1 MNIVFK
7 NSLKN
12 IFGKPLRTLL
22 VVFAIFVCS
31 LCALLC
37 FDLSESITGI
47 LTLFYGSVSR
57 ADFIVSSSGSDVSTL
72 PDGFPEAD
80 TMTIFGDSE
89 MLYKKIDGEYCYVT
103 TDTLRIM
110 GLDVDEAVDMKF
122 LAPIDL
128 KDDEVF
134 INKAFS
140 DDYGYKVGDKIT
152 IHDRA
157 DEELEFT
164 IGGILPDDT
173 KNPLITGYTAIMN
186 LNSSKKVSCG
196 RMSADMLLIDLH
208 DNTLLEEAKDM
219 IEDRYPAAVITELY
233 LSESDMALVNEMK
246 SVFYLLF
253 AIAFLLVI
261 FVTAS
266 ICNRIVSERM
276 SYIGTL
282 RSLGMSTSRT
292 GRILL
297 LENVLYALLGSIPAT
312 LLYAAIRNPL
322 LSVMFNGTDS
332 EGNAVQFDI
341 PAFPVGLVIGVILG
355 SVLIECLI
363 PLRAILK
370 ALKTSIRDIIFD
382 NRDTA
387 YRFSKATLVIGIIC
401 LVTAVVTF
409 FFRTNMIL
417 AILCMLTSVAALAA
431 LFPWI
436 LKFITALIKKI
447 SDKLGRPSMAL
458 ASVEAISR
466 KSTVG
471 SGVLCATAAA
481 MCVIVYAVS
490 GAMSDNIN
498 DIPYDCD
505 VILTASEKDTYY
517 SFIDH
522 MDNVTD
528 TENIY
533 MTMTEYQLNDEKVS
547 IGQFFAMPDGG
558 FRYFNGFDDLPEKID
573 SGTIIVDKKYAN
585 RKGINEGDT
594 ITITF
599 NPEGVVPV
607 DKEFTVG
614 KVITSGSGNGID
626 NFILNEA
633 DYKVYCYPEPA
644 WILIKTSDPEGT
656 KVALETY
663 AKGAYTKVETISEY
677 TADQKQ
683 QNAQQLAIIGAII
696 IIALGMTAIGMI
708 SNQLLGFEGRKK
720 ECAVMLSTAMGKG
733 KLSGILFKEV
743 LITSVT
749 ASGIGTLVG
758 LLMIN
763 VIEKAMASTQSIS
776 MSFDVNPLT
785 VFLFF
790 IAMTVVFTGTVLFPI
805 RNLRKMKIS
814 EQIKYE

>member
-80 TMTIFGDSE
+80 TMTIVGDSE

-128 KDDEVF
+128 KDGEMF

-157 DEELEFT
+157 DEELELT

-173 KNPLITGYTAIMN
+173 KNPLITGYTGIIN
-186 LNSSKKVSCG
+186 LNTSKNVSCG
-196 RMSADMLLIDLH
+196 HMSADMLLIDLH
-208 DNTLLEEAKDM
+208 DNTGIEEAKDM
-219 IEDRYPAAVITELY
+219 IEDRYPAAVITDLY
-233 LSESDMALVNEMK
+233 LSESDLALVNEMK

-312 LLYAAIRNPL
+312 LLYALIRNPL
-322 LSVMFNGTDS
+322 LSFMFNGTDS

-355 SVLIECLI
+355 AVLIECLI

-387 YRFSKATLVIGIIC
+387 YRFSRATLVIGIIC

-447 SDKLGRPSMAL
+447 SDKLDRPSMAL

-528 TENIY
+528 TEMVY
-533 MTMTEYQLNDEKVS
+533 MTMTEYKLNDEKIS
-547 IGQFFAMPDGG
+547 IGNFFAMPDDG
-558 FRYFNGFDDLPEKID
+558 FRYFTGFSDLPDKVEP
-573 SGTIIVDKKYAN
+573 GTIVLDKKYAN
-585 RKGINEGDT
+585 RKGIKEGDT
-594 ITITF
+594 ITLTF
-599 NPEGVVPV
+599 NPEGVVPI
-607 DKEFTVG
+607 DRKFTVA
-614 KVITSGSGNGID
+614 KITSVSASTGMD
-626 NFILNEA
+626 TFLMNE
-633 DYKVYCYPEPA
+633 DEYKVLCYGSPA
-644 WILIKTSDPEGT
+644 WILIKTTDPEGT
-656 KVALETY
+656 KAALEAY
-663 AKGAYTKVETISEY
+663 AKGAYSKVETISEY
-677 TADQKQ
+677 IADQKQ
-683 QNAQQLAIIGAII
+683 QNSQQLAVIAAII

-763 VIEKAMASTQSIS
+763 VIQKAMASTQSIS

>member
-80 TMTIFGDSE
+80 TMTIVGDSE

-128 KDDEVF
+128 KDGEMF

-157 DEELEFT
+157 DEELELT

-173 KNPLITGYTAIMN
+173 KNPLITGYTGIIN
-186 LNSSKKVSCG
+186 LNTSKNVSCG
-196 RMSADMLLIDLH
+196 HMSADMLLIDLH
-208 DNTLLEEAKDM
+208 DNTGIEEAKDM

-233 LSESDMALVNEMK
+233 LSESDMALVGELK

-312 LLYAAIRNPL
+312 LLYALIRNPL
-322 LSVMFNGTDS
+322 LSFMFNGTDS

-355 SVLIECLI
+355 AVLIECLI

-387 YRFSKATLVIGIIC
+387 YRFSRATLVIGIIC

-447 SDKLGRPSMAL
+447 SDKLDRPSMAL

-528 TENIY
+528 TEMVY
-533 MTMTEYQLNDEKVS
+533 MTMTEYKLNDEKIS
-547 IGQFFAMPDGG
+547 IGNFFAMPDDG
-558 FRYFNGFDDLPEKID
+558 FRYFTGFSDLPDKVEP
-573 SGTIIVDKKYAN
+573 GTIVLDKKYAN
-585 RKGINEGDT
+585 RKGIKEGDT
-594 ITITF
+594 ITLTF
-599 NPEGVVPV
+599 NPEGVVPI
-607 DKEFTVG
+607 DRKFTV
-614 KVITSGSGNGID
+614 
-626 NFILNEA
+626 
-633 DYKVYCYPEPA
+633 
-644 WILIKTSDPEGT
+644 
-656 KVALETY
+656 
-663 AKGAYTKVETISEY
+663 AK
-677 TADQKQ
+677 
-683 QNAQQLAIIGAII
+683 
-696 IIALGMTAIGMI
+696 
-708 SNQLLGFEGRKK
+708 
-720 ECAVMLSTAMGKG
+720 
-733 KLSGILFKEV
+733 
-743 LITSVT
+743 ITSV
-749 ASGIGTLVG
+749 S
-758 LLMIN
+758 
-763 VIEKAMASTQSIS
+763 ASTG
-776 MSFDVNPLT
+776 MDT
-785 VFLFF
+785 FL
-790 IAMTVVFTGTVLFPI
+790 MNEDEYKVLCYGSPAWKGRLFEDPDI
-805 RNLRKMKIS
+805 R
-814 EQIKYE
+814 

>member
-1 MNIVFK
+1 
-7 NSLKN
+7 
-12 IFGKPLRTLL
+12 
-22 VVFAIFVCS
+22 
-31 LCALLC
+31 
-37 FDLSESITGI
+37 
-47 LTLFYGSVSR
+47 
-57 ADFIVSSSGSDVSTL
+57 
-72 PDGFPEAD
+72 
-80 TMTIFGDSE
+80 
-89 MLYKKIDGEYCYVT
+89 
-103 TDTLRIM
+103 
-110 GLDVDEAVDMKF
+110 
-122 LAPIDL
+122 
-128 KDDEVF
+128 
-134 INKAFS
+134 
-140 DDYGYKVGDKIT
+140 
-152 IHDRA
+152 
-157 DEELEFT
+157 
-164 IGGILPDDT
+164 
-173 KNPLITGYTAIMN
+173 
-186 LNSSKKVSCG
+186 
-196 RMSADMLLIDLH
+196 
-208 DNTLLEEAKDM
+208 
-219 IEDRYPAAVITELY
+219 
-233 LSESDMALVNEMK
+233 
-246 SVFYLLF
+246 
-253 AIAFLLVI
+253 
-261 FVTAS
+261 
-266 ICNRIVSERM
+266 
-276 SYIGTL
+276 
-282 RSLGMSTSRT
+282 
-292 GRILL
+292 
-297 LENVLYALLGSIPAT
+297 
-312 LLYAAIRNPL
+312 
-322 LSVMFNGTDS
+322 MFNGTDS

-355 SVLIECLI
+355 AVLIECLI

-387 YRFSKATLVIGIIC
+387 YRFSRATLVIGIIC

-447 SDKLGRPSMAL
+447 SDKLDRPSMAL

-528 TENIY
+528 TEMVY
-533 MTMTEYQLNDEKVS
+533 MTMTEYKLNDEKIS
-547 IGQFFAMPDGG
+547 IGNFFAMPDDG
-558 FRYFNGFDDLPEKID
+558 FRYFTGFSDLPDKVEP
-573 SGTIIVDKKYAN
+573 GTIVLDKKYAN
-585 RKGINEGDT
+585 RKGIKEGDT
-594 ITITF
+594 ITLTF
-599 NPEGVVPV
+599 NPEGVVPI
-607 DKEFTVG
+607 DRKFTVA
-614 KVITSGSGNGID
+614 KITSVSASTGMD
-626 NFILNEA
+626 TFLMNE
-633 DYKVYCYPEPA
+633 DEYKVLCYGSPA
-644 WILIKTSDPEGT
+644 WILIKTTDPEGT
-656 KVALETY
+656 KAALETY
-663 AKGAYTKVETISEY
+663 AKGAYSKVETISEY
-677 TADQKQ
+677 IADQKQ
-683 QNAQQLAIIGAII
+683 QNSQQLAVIAAII

-763 VIEKAMASTQSIS
+763 VIQKAMASTQSIS

>member
-80 TMTIFGDSE
+80 TMTIVGDSE

-128 KDDEVF
+128 KDGEMF

-157 DEELEFT
+157 DEELELT

-173 KNPLITGYTAIMN
+173 KNPLITGYTGIIN
-186 LNSSKKVSCG
+186 LNTSKNVSCG
-196 RMSADMLLIDLH
+196 HMSADMLLIDLH
-208 DNTLLEEAKDM
+208 DNTGIEEAKDM
-219 IEDRYPAAVITELY
+219 IEDRYPAAVITDLY
-233 LSESDMALVNEMK
+233 LSESDLALVNEMK

-312 LLYAAIRNPL
+312 LLYALIRNPL
-322 LSVMFNGTDS
+322 LSFMFNGTDS

-355 SVLIECLI
+355 AVLIECLI

-387 YRFSKATLVIGIIC
+387 YRFSRATLVIGIIC

-447 SDKLGRPSMAL
+447 SDKLDRPSMAL

-528 TENIY
+528 TEMVY
-533 MTMTEYQLNDEKVS
+533 MTMTEYKLNDEKIS
-547 IGQFFAMPDGG
+547 IGNFFAMPDDG
-558 FRYFNGFDDLPEKID
+558 FRYFTGFSDLPDKVEP
-573 SGTIIVDKKYAN
+573 GTIVLDKKYAN
-585 RKGINEGDT
+585 RKGIKEGDT
-594 ITITF
+594 ITLTF
-599 NPEGVVPV
+599 NPEGVVPI
-607 DKEFTVG
+607 DRKFTVA
-614 KVITSGSGNGID
+614 KITSVSASTGMD
-626 NFILNEA
+626 TFLMNE
-633 DYKVYCYPEPA
+633 DEYKVLCYGSPA
-644 WILIKTSDPEGT
+644 WILIKTTDPEGT
-656 KVALETY
+656 KAALETY
-663 AKGAYTKVETISEY
+663 AKGAYSKVETISEY
-677 TADQKQ
+677 IADQKQ
-683 QNAQQLAIIGAII
+683 QNSQQLAVIAAII

-776 MSFDVNPLT
+776 MSFDINPLT
-785 VFLFF
+785 VLLFF

>member
-80 TMTIFGDSE
+80 TMTIVGDSE

-128 KDDEVF
+128 KDGEMF

-157 DEELEFT
+157 DEELELT

-173 KNPLITGYTAIMN
+173 KNPLITGYTGIIN
-186 LNSSKKVSCG
+186 LNTSKNVSCG
-196 RMSADMLLIDLH
+196 HMSADMLLIDLH
-208 DNTLLEEAKDM
+208 DNTGIEEAKDM
-219 IEDRYPAAVITELY
+219 IEDRYPAAVITDLY
-233 LSESDMALVNEMK
+233 LSESDLALVNEMK

-276 SYIGTL
+276 SYIGML

-312 LLYAAIRNPL
+312 LLYALIRNPL
-322 LSVMFNGTDS
+322 LSFMFNGTDS

-355 SVLIECLI
+355 AVLIECLI

-387 YRFSKATLVIGIIC
+387 YRFSRATLVIGIIC

-447 SDKLGRPSMAL
+447 SDKLDRPSMAL

-528 TENIY
+528 TEMVY
-533 MTMTEYQLNDEKVS
+533 MTMTEYKLNDEKIS
-547 IGQFFAMPDGG
+547 IGNFFAMPDDG
-558 FRYFNGFDDLPEKID
+558 FRYFTGFSDLPDKVEP
-573 SGTIIVDKKYAN
+573 GTIVLDKKYAN
-585 RKGINEGDT
+585 RKGIKEGDT
-594 ITITF
+594 ITLTF
-599 NPEGVVPV
+599 NPEGVVPI
-607 DKEFTVG
+607 DRKFTVA
-614 KVITSGSGNGID
+614 KITSVSASTGMD
-626 NFILNEA
+626 TFLMNE
-633 DYKVYCYPEPA
+633 DEYKVLCYGSPA
-644 WILIKTSDPEGT
+644 WILIKTTDPEGT
-656 KVALETY
+656 KAALETY
-663 AKGAYTKVETISEY
+663 AKGAYSKVETISEY
-677 TADQKQ
+677 IADQKQ
-683 QNAQQLAIIGAII
+683 QNSQQLAVIAAII

-776 MSFDVNPLT
+776 MTFDVNPLT

>member
-1 MNIVFK
+1 MNIVLK

-31 LCALLC
+31 FCALLC

-72 PDGFPEAD
+72 PEGFPEAD
-80 TMTIFGDSE
+80 TMTIVGDSE

-233 LSESDMALVNEMK
+233 LSESDLALVNEMK

-322 LSVMFNGTDS
+322 LSVMFNGKDS

-401 LVTAVVTF
+401 LVTSVVTF

-528 TENIY
+528 TEMVY
-533 MTMTEYQLNDEKVS
+533 MSMTEYKLSDEKVS
-547 IGQFFAMPDGG
+547 IGNFFAMPDDG
-558 FRYFNGFDDLPEKID
+558 FRYFKGFSDLPEKVEQ
-573 SGTIIVDKKYAN
+573 GTIVLDKKYAN
-585 RKGINEGDT
+585 RKGLKEGDT
-594 ITITF
+594 ITLTF
-599 NPEGVVPV
+599 NPEGVVPI
-607 DKEFTVG
+607 DRKFTVA
-614 KVITSGSGNGID
+614 KITSFSASTGMD
-626 NFILNEA
+626 TFLMNE
-633 DYKVYCYPEPA
+633 DEYKVLCYGSPA

-656 KVALETY
+656 KAALETY
-663 AKGAYTKVETISEY
+663 AKGAYSKVETISEY
-677 TADQKQ
+677 IADQKQ
-683 QNAQQLAIIGAII
+683 QNSKQLAIIGAII

>member
-80 TMTIFGDSE
+80 TMTIVGDSE

-128 KDDEVF
+128 KDGEMF

-157 DEELEFT
+157 DEELELT

-173 KNPLITGYTAIMN
+173 KNPLITGYTGIIN
-186 LNSSKKVSCG
+186 LNTSKNVSCG
-196 RMSADMLLIDLH
+196 HMSADMLLIDLH
-208 DNTLLEEAKDM
+208 DNTGIEEAKDM
-219 IEDRYPAAVITELY
+219 IEDRYPAAVITDLY
-233 LSESDMALVNEMK
+233 LSESDLALVNEMK

-312 LLYAAIRNPL
+312 LLYALIRNPL
-322 LSVMFNGTDS
+322 LSFMFNGTDS

-355 SVLIECLI
+355 AVLIECLI

-387 YRFSKATLVIGIIC
+387 YRFSRATLVIGIIC

-436 LKFITALIKKI
+436 LKFITALIRKI
-447 SDKLGRPSMAL
+447 SDKLDRPSMAL

-528 TENIY
+528 TEMVY
-533 MTMTEYQLNDEKVS
+533 MTMTEYKLNDEKIS
-547 IGQFFAMPDGG
+547 IGNFFAMPDDG
-558 FRYFNGFDDLPEKID
+558 FRYFTGFSDLPDKVEP
-573 SGTIIVDKKYAN
+573 GTIVLDKKYAN
-585 RKGINEGDT
+585 RKGIKEGDT
-594 ITITF
+594 ITLTF
-599 NPEGVVPV
+599 NPEGVVPI
-607 DKEFTVG
+607 DRKFTVA
-614 KVITSGSGNGID
+614 KITSVSASTGMD
-626 NFILNEA
+626 TFLMNE
-633 DYKVYCYPEPA
+633 DEYKVLCYGSPA
-644 WILIKTSDPEGT
+644 WILIKTTDPEGT
-656 KVALETY
+656 KAALETY
-663 AKGAYTKVETISEY
+663 AKGAYSKVETISEY
-677 TADQKQ
+677 IADQKK
-683 QNAQQLAIIGAII
+683 QNSQQLAVIAAII

-763 VIEKAMASTQSIS
+763 VIQKAMASTQSIS
-776 MSFDVNPLT
+776 MTFDVNPLT

>member
-47 LTLFYGSVSR
+47 LTLYYGSVSR
-57 ADFIVSSSGSDVSTL
+57 ADFIVNSSGSDVSKL

-80 TMTIFGDSE
+80 TMTIVGDSE

-128 KDDEVF
+128 KDGEMF
-134 INKAFS
+134 INKKFA
-140 DDYGYKVGDKIT
+140 DDYGYKTGDKIT

-157 DEELEFT
+157 DEELELT

-173 KNPLITGYTAIMN
+173 KNPLITGYTGIIN
-186 LNSSKKVSCG
+186 LNTSKTVSCG

-208 DNTLLEEAKDM
+208 DNTRIDEAKDL
-219 IEDRYPAAVITELY
+219 IEDRYPDASITELY
-233 LSESDMALVNEMK
+233 LSESDLSIVNEMK

-312 LLYAAIRNPL
+312 LLYAAVRNPL
-322 LSVMFNGTDS
+322 LSFMFNGTDAD
-332 EGNAVQFDI
+332 GNSIKFEI
-341 PAFPVGLVIGVILG
+341 PSFPVGLVIGVILG
-355 SVLIECLI
+355 AVLIECLI

-387 YRFSKATLVIGIIC
+387 YRFTKSSLIIGIIC
-401 LVTAVVTF
+401 LVIAVVTF
-409 FFRTNMIL
+409 FFRTNML
-417 AILCMLTSVAALAA
+417 FAILCMLTSVAALAA
-431 LFPWI
+431 LFPRI
-436 LKFITALIKKI
+436 LKLITALIRKI
-447 SDKLGRPSMAL
+447 SDKLEKPSMAL

-490 GAMSDNIN
+490 GAMSDNIY
-498 DIPYDCD
+498 DIPYSCD
-505 VILTASEKDTYY
+505 VIFTATEKENYY

-528 TENIY
+528 TEMIY
-533 MTMTEYQLNDEKVS
+533 MTMTEYKINEEKIS

-558 FRYFNGFDDLPEKID
+558 FRYFNGFKDLPEKVEP
-573 SGTIIVDKKYAN
+573 GTIVVDKKYAN
-585 RKGINEGDT
+585 RKGVNEGDT

-599 NPEGVVPV
+599 NPEGVVPI

-614 KVITSGSGNGID
+614 KIITSGAGTGID
-626 NFILNEA
+626 NFIMNEA
-633 DYKVYCYPEPA
+633 DYKVYCYPAPA
-644 WILIKTSDPEGT
+644 WILIKSTDPDGT
-656 KVALETY
+656 KSALETY
-663 AKGAYTKVETISEY
+663 AKGAYSKVQTLAEY
-677 TADQKQ
+677 SADQKQ
-683 QNAQQLAIIGAII
+683 QASQEMAVIAAII
-696 IIALGMTAIGMI
+696 IVALGMTAIGMI

-743 LITSVT
+743 LITSVS
-749 ASGIGTLVG
+749 ASGLGTLVG
-758 LLMIN
+758 LLMVS
-763 VIEKAMASTQSIS
+763 VIQTAMANAQSIS
-776 MSFDVNPLT
+776 MSFDINPLMIL
-785 VFLFF
+785 LFF

>member
-80 TMTIFGDSE
+80 TMTIVGDSE

-128 KDDEVF
+128 KDGEMF

-157 DEELEFT
+157 DEELELT

-173 KNPLITGYTAIMN
+173 KNPLITGYTGIIN
-186 LNSSKKVSCG
+186 LNTSKNVSCG
-196 RMSADMLLIDLH
+196 HMSADMLLIDLH
-208 DNTLLEEAKDM
+208 DNTGIEEAKDM

-233 LSESDMALVNEMK
+233 LSESDMALVGELK

-312 LLYAAIRNPL
+312 LLYALIRNPL
-322 LSVMFNGTDS
+322 LSFMFNGTDS

-355 SVLIECLI
+355 AVLIECLI

-387 YRFSKATLVIGIIC
+387 YRFSRATLVIGIIC

-447 SDKLGRPSMAL
+447 SDKLDRPSMAL

-528 TENIY
+528 TEMVY
-533 MTMTEYQLNDEKVS
+533 MTMTEYKLNDEKIS
-547 IGQFFAMPDGG
+547 IGNFFAMPDDG
-558 FRYFNGFDDLPEKID
+558 FRYFTGFSDLPDKVEP
-573 SGTIIVDKKYAN
+573 GTIVLDKKYAN
-585 RKGINEGDT
+585 RKGIKEGDT
-594 ITITF
+594 ITLTF
-599 NPEGVVPV
+599 NPEGVVPI
-607 DKEFTVG
+607 DRKFTVA
-614 KVITSGSGNGID
+614 KITSVSASTGMD
-626 NFILNEA
+626 TFLMNE
-633 DYKVYCYPEPA
+633 DEYKVLCYGSPA
-644 WILIKTSDPEGT
+644 WILIKTTDPEGT
-656 KVALETY
+656 KAALETY
-663 AKGAYTKVETISEY
+663 AKGAYSKVETISEY
-677 TADQKQ
+677 IADQKK
-683 QNAQQLAIIGAII
+683 QNSQQLAVIAAII

-763 VIEKAMASTQSIS
+763 VIQKAMASTQSIS
-776 MSFDVNPLT
+776 MTFDVNPLT

>member
-1 MNIVFK
+1 MNIVLK

-31 LCALLC
+31 FCALLC

-72 PDGFPEAD
+72 PEGFPEAD
-80 TMTIFGDSE
+80 TMTIVGDSE

-387 YRFSKATLVIGIIC
+387 YRFSRATLVIGIIC

-436 LKFITALIKKI
+436 LKFITALIKRI

-656 KVALETY
+656 KAALETY

-763 VIEKAMASTQSIS
+763 VIQKAMASTQSIS
-776 MSFDVNPLT
+776 MSFDINPLT

>member
-80 TMTIFGDSE
+80 TMTIVGDSE

-128 KDDEVF
+128 KDGEMF

-157 DEELEFT
+157 DEELELT

-173 KNPLITGYTAIMN
+173 KNPLITGYTGIIN
-186 LNSSKKVSCG
+186 LNTSKNVSCG
-196 RMSADMLLIDLH
+196 HMSADMLLIDLH
-208 DNTLLEEAKDM
+208 DNTGIEEAKDM
-219 IEDRYPAAVITELY
+219 IEDRYPAAVITDLY
-233 LSESDMALVNEMK
+233 LSESDLALVNEMK

-312 LLYAAIRNPL
+312 LLYALIRNPL
-322 LSVMFNGTDS
+322 LSFMFNGTDS

-355 SVLIECLI
+355 AVLIECLI

-387 YRFSKATLVIGIIC
+387 YRFSRATLVIGIIC

-447 SDKLGRPSMAL
+447 SDKLDRPSMAL

-528 TENIY
+528 TEMVY
-533 MTMTEYQLNDEKVS
+533 MTMTEYKLNDEKIS
-547 IGQFFAMPDGG
+547 IGNFFAMPDDG
-558 FRYFNGFDDLPEKID
+558 FRYFTGFSDLPDKVEP
-573 SGTIIVDKKYAN
+573 GTIVLDKKYAN
-585 RKGINEGDT
+585 RKGIKEGDT
-594 ITITF
+594 ITLTF
-599 NPEGVVPV
+599 NPEGVVPI
-607 DKEFTVG
+607 DRKFTVA
-614 KVITSGSGNGID
+614 KITSVSASTGMD
-626 NFILNEA
+626 TFLMNE
-633 DYKVYCYPEPA
+633 DEYKVLCYGSPA
-644 WILIKTSDPEGT
+644 WILIKTTDPEGT
-656 KVALETY
+656 KAALETY
-663 AKGAYTKVETISEY
+663 AKGAYSKVETISEY
-677 TADQKQ
+677 IADQKQ
-683 QNAQQLAIIGAII
+683 QNSQQLAVIAAII
-696 IIALGMTAIGMI
+696 IVALGMTAIGMI

-763 VIEKAMASTQSIS
+763 VIQKAMASTQSIS

>member
-80 TMTIFGDSE
+80 TMTIVGDSE

-128 KDDEVF
+128 KDGEMF

-157 DEELEFT
+157 DEELELT

-173 KNPLITGYTAIMN
+173 KNPLITGYTGIIN
-186 LNSSKKVSCG
+186 LNTSKNVSCG
-196 RMSADMLLIDLH
+196 HMSADMLLIDLH
-208 DNTLLEEAKDM
+208 DNTGIEEAKDM
-219 IEDRYPAAVITELY
+219 IEDRYPAAVITDLY
-233 LSESDMALVNEMK
+233 LSESDLALVNEMK

-312 LLYAAIRNPL
+312 LLYALIRNPL
-322 LSVMFNGTDS
+322 LSFMFNGTDS

-355 SVLIECLI
+355 AVLIECLI

-387 YRFSKATLVIGIIC
+387 YRFSRATLVIGIIC

-447 SDKLGRPSMAL
+447 SDKLDRPSMAL

-528 TENIY
+528 TEMVY
-533 MTMTEYQLNDEKVS
+533 MTMTEYKLNDEKIS
-547 IGQFFAMPDGG
+547 IGNFFAMPDDG
-558 FRYFNGFDDLPEKID
+558 FRYFTGFSDLPDKVEP
-573 SGTIIVDKKYAN
+573 GTIVLDKKYAN
-585 RKGINEGDT
+585 RKGIKEGDT
-594 ITITF
+594 ITLTF
-599 NPEGVVPV
+599 NPEGVVPI
-607 DKEFTVG
+607 DRKFTVA
-614 KVITSGSGNGID
+614 KITSVSASTGMD
-626 NFILNEA
+626 TFLMNE
-633 DYKVYCYPEPA
+633 DEYKVLCYGSPA
-644 WILIKTSDPEGT
+644 WILIKTTDPEGT
-656 KVALETY
+656 KAALETY
-663 AKGAYTKVETISEY
+663 AKGAYSKVETISEY
-677 TADQKQ
+677 IADQKK
-683 QNAQQLAIIGAII
+683 QNSQQLAVIAAII

-763 VIEKAMASTQSIS
+763 VIQKAMASTQSIS
-776 MSFDVNPLT
+776 MTFDVNPLT

>member
-1 MNIVFK
+1 MNIVLK

-31 LCALLC
+31 FCALLC

-72 PDGFPEAD
+72 PEGFPEAD
-80 TMTIFGDSE
+80 TMTIVGDSE

-312 LLYAAIRNPL
+312 LLYALVRNPL
-322 LSVMFNGTDS
+322 LSFMFNGTDS
-332 EGNAVQFDI
+332 EGHAVQFDI

-355 SVLIECLI
+355 AVLIECLI

-387 YRFSKATLVIGIIC
+387 YRFSRATLVIGIIC

-447 SDKLGRPSMAL
+447 SDKLDRPSMAL

-481 MCVIVYAVS
+481 I
-490 GAMSDNIN
+490 
-498 DIPYDCD
+498 
-505 VILTASEKDTYY
+505 
-517 SFIDH
+517 
-522 MDNVTD
+522 
-528 TENIY
+528 
-533 MTMTEYQLNDEKVS
+533 
-547 IGQFFAMPDGG
+547 
-558 FRYFNGFDDLPEKID
+558 
-573 SGTIIVDKKYAN
+573 
-585 RKGINEGDT
+585 
-594 ITITF
+594 
-599 NPEGVVPV
+599 
-607 DKEFTVG
+607 
-614 KVITSGSGNGID
+614 
-626 NFILNEA
+626 
-633 DYKVYCYPEPA
+633 
-644 WILIKTSDPEGT
+644 
-656 KVALETY
+656 
-663 AKGAYTKVETISEY
+663 
-677 TADQKQ
+677 
-683 QNAQQLAIIGAII
+683 
-696 IIALGMTAIGMI
+696 
-708 SNQLLGFEGRKK
+708 FE
-720 ECAVMLSTAMGKG
+720 EHYLQELSK
-733 KLSGILFKEV
+733 
-743 LITSVT
+743 
-749 ASGIGTLVG
+749 
-758 LLMIN
+758 
-763 VIEKAMASTQSIS
+763 
-776 MSFDVNPLT
+776 
-785 VFLFF
+785 
-790 IAMTVVFTGTVLFPI
+790 
-805 RNLRKMKIS
+805 
-814 EQIKYE
+814 

>member
-80 TMTIFGDSE
+80 TMTIVGDSE

-128 KDDEVF
+128 KDGEMF

-157 DEELEFT
+157 DEELELT

-173 KNPLITGYTAIMN
+173 KNPLITGYTGIIN
-186 LNSSKKVSCG
+186 LNTSKNVSCG
-196 RMSADMLLIDLH
+196 HMSADMLLIDLH
-208 DNTLLEEAKDM
+208 DNTGIEEAKDM
-219 IEDRYPAAVITELY
+219 IEDRYPAAVITDLY
-233 LSESDMALVNEMK
+233 LSESDLALVNEMK

-312 LLYAAIRNPL
+312 LLYALIRNPL
-322 LSVMFNGTDS
+322 LSFMFNGTDS

-355 SVLIECLI
+355 AVLIECLI

-387 YRFSKATLVIGIIC
+387 YRFSRATLVIGIIC

-447 SDKLGRPSMAL
+447 SDKLDRPSMAL

-528 TENIY
+528 TEMVY
-533 MTMTEYQLNDEKVS
+533 MTMTEYKLNDEKIS
-547 IGQFFAMPDGG
+547 IGNFFAMPDDG
-558 FRYFNGFDDLPEKID
+558 FRYFTGFSDLPDKVEP
-573 SGTIIVDKKYAN
+573 GTIVLDKKYAN
-585 RKGINEGDT
+585 RKGIKEGDT
-594 ITITF
+594 ITLTF
-599 NPEGVVPV
+599 NPEGVVPI
-607 DKEFTVG
+607 DRKFTVA
-614 KVITSGSGNGID
+614 KITSVSASTGMD
-626 NFILNEA
+626 TFLMNE
-633 DYKVYCYPEPA
+633 DEYKVLCYGSPA
-644 WILIKTSDPEGT
+644 WILIKTTDPEGT
-656 KVALETY
+656 KAALETY
-663 AKGAYTKVETISEY
+663 AKGAYSKVETISEY
-677 TADQKQ
+677 IADQKQ
-683 QNAQQLAIIGAII
+683 QNSQQLAVIAAII

-763 VIEKAMASTQSIS
+763 VIQKAMASTQSIS
-776 MSFDVNPLT
+776 MSFNVNPLT

>member
-1 MNIVFK
+1 MNIVLK

-31 LCALLC
+31 FCALLC

-72 PDGFPEAD
+72 PEGFPEAD
-80 TMTIFGDSE
+80 TMTIVGDSE

-233 LSESDMALVNEMK
+233 LSESDLALVNEMK

-322 LSVMFNGTDS
+322 LSVMFNGKDS

-401 LVTAVVTF
+401 LVTSVVTF

-528 TENIY
+528 TEMVY
-533 MTMTEYQLNDEKVS
+533 MSMTEYKLSDEKVS
-547 IGQFFAMPDGG
+547 IGNFFAMPDDG
-558 FRYFNGFDDLPEKID
+558 FRYFKGFSDLPEKVEQ
-573 SGTIIVDKKYAN
+573 GTIVLDKKYAN
-585 RKGINEGDT
+585 RKGIKEGDT
-594 ITITF
+594 ITLTF
-599 NPEGVVPV
+599 NPEGVVPI
-607 DKEFTVG
+607 DRKFTVA
-614 KVITSGSGNGID
+614 KITSFSASTGMD
-626 NFILNEA
+626 TFLMNE
-633 DYKVYCYPEPA
+633 DEYKVLCYGSPA

-656 KVALETY
+656 KAALETY
-663 AKGAYTKVETISEY
+663 AKGAYSKVETISEY
-677 TADQKQ
+677 IADQKQ
-683 QNAQQLAIIGAII
+683 QNSKQLAIIGAII

-776 MSFDVNPLT
+776 MSFDVNPFT

>member
-1 MNIVFK
+1 M
-7 NSLKN
+7 KN

-80 TMTIFGDSE
+80 TMTIVGDSE

-128 KDDEVF
+128 KDGEMF

-157 DEELEFT
+157 DEELELT

-173 KNPLITGYTAIMN
+173 KNPLITGYTGIIN
-186 LNSSKKVSCG
+186 LNTSKNVSCG
-196 RMSADMLLIDLH
+196 HMSADMLLIDLH
-208 DNTLLEEAKDM
+208 DNTGIEEAKDM
-219 IEDRYPAAVITELY
+219 IEDRYPAAVITDLY
-233 LSESDMALVNEMK
+233 LSESDLALVNEMK

-312 LLYAAIRNPL
+312 LLYALIRNPL
-322 LSVMFNGTDS
+322 LSFMFNGTDS

-355 SVLIECLI
+355 AVLIECLI

-387 YRFSKATLVIGIIC
+387 YRFSRATLVIGIIC

-447 SDKLGRPSMAL
+447 SDKLDRPSMAL

-528 TENIY
+528 TEMVY
-533 MTMTEYQLNDEKVS
+533 MTMTEYKLNDEKIS
-547 IGQFFAMPDGG
+547 IGNFFAMPDDG
-558 FRYFNGFDDLPEKID
+558 FRYFTGFSDLPDKVEP
-573 SGTIIVDKKYAN
+573 GTIVLDKKYAN
-585 RKGINEGDT
+585 RKGIKEGDT
-594 ITITF
+594 ITLTF
-599 NPEGVVPV
+599 NPEGVVPI
-607 DKEFTVG
+607 DRKFTVA
-614 KVITSGSGNGID
+614 KITSVSASTGMD
-626 NFILNEA
+626 TFLMNE
-633 DYKVYCYPEPA
+633 DEYKVLCYGSPA
-644 WILIKTSDPEGT
+644 WILIKTTDPEGT
-656 KVALETY
+656 KAALETY
-663 AKGAYTKVETISEY
+663 AKGAYSKVETISEY
-677 TADQKQ
+677 IADQKQ
-683 QNAQQLAIIGAII
+683 QNSQQLAVIAAII
-696 IIALGMTAIGMI
+696 IVALGMTAIGMI

-763 VIEKAMASTQSIS
+763 VIQKAMASTQSIS

>member
-80 TMTIFGDSE
+80 TMTIVGDSE

-128 KDDEVF
+128 KDGEMF

-157 DEELEFT
+157 DEELELT

-173 KNPLITGYTAIMN
+173 KNPLITGYTGIIN
-186 LNSSKKVSCG
+186 LNTSKNVSCG
-196 RMSADMLLIDLH
+196 HMSADMLLIDLH
-208 DNTLLEEAKDM
+208 DNTGIEEAKDM
-219 IEDRYPAAVITELY
+219 IEDRYPAAVITDLY
-233 LSESDMALVNEMK
+233 LSESDLALVNEMK

-312 LLYAAIRNPL
+312 LLYALIRNPL
-322 LSVMFNGTDS
+322 LSFMFNGTDS

-355 SVLIECLI
+355 AVLIECLI

-387 YRFSKATLVIGIIC
+387 YRFSRATLVIGIIC

-528 TENIY
+528 TEMVY
-533 MTMTEYQLNDEKVS
+533 MTMTEYKLNDEKIS
-547 IGQFFAMPDGG
+547 IGNFFAMPDDG
-558 FRYFNGFDDLPEKID
+558 FRYFTGFSDLPDKVEP
-573 SGTIIVDKKYAN
+573 GTIVLDKKYAN
-585 RKGINEGDT
+585 RKGIKEGDT
-594 ITITF
+594 ITLTF
-599 NPEGVVPV
+599 NPEGVVPI
-607 DKEFTVG
+607 DRKFTVA
-614 KVITSGSGNGID
+614 KITSVSASTGMD
-626 NFILNEA
+626 TFLMNE
-633 DYKVYCYPEPA
+633 DEYKVLCYGSPA
-644 WILIKTSDPEGT
+644 WILIKTTDPEGT
-656 KVALETY
+656 KAALETY
-663 AKGAYTKVETISEY
+663 AKGAYSKVETISEY
-677 TADQKQ
+677 IADQKK
-683 QNAQQLAIIGAII
+683 QNSQQLAVIAAII

-763 VIEKAMASTQSIS
+763 VIQKAMASTQSIS

>member
-1 MNIVFK
+1 MNIVLK

-22 VVFAIFVCS
+22 VVFAIFICS
-31 LCALLC
+31 FCALLC

-72 PDGFPEAD
+72 PEGFPEAD
-80 TMTIFGDSE
+80 TMTIVGDSE

-233 LSESDMALVNEMK
+233 LSESDLALVNEMK

-322 LSVMFNGTDS
+322 LSVMFNGKDS

-401 LVTAVVTF
+401 LVTSVVTF

-528 TENIY
+528 TEMVY
-533 MTMTEYQLNDEKVS
+533 MSMTEYKLSDEKVS
-547 IGQFFAMPDGG
+547 IGNFFAMPDDG
-558 FRYFNGFDDLPEKID
+558 FRYFKGFSDLPEKVEQ
-573 SGTIIVDKKYAN
+573 GTIVLDKKYAN
-585 RKGINEGDT
+585 RKGIKEGDT
-594 ITITF
+594 ITLTF
-599 NPEGVVPV
+599 NPEGVVPI
-607 DKEFTVG
+607 DRKFTVA
-614 KVITSGSGNGID
+614 KITSFSASTGMD
-626 NFILNEA
+626 TFLMNE
-633 DYKVYCYPEPA
+633 DEYKVLCYGSPA

-656 KVALETY
+656 KAALETY
-663 AKGAYTKVETISEY
+663 AKGAYSKVETISEY
-677 TADQKQ
+677 IADQKQ
-683 QNAQQLAIIGAII
+683 QNSKQLAIIGAII

-776 MSFDVNPLT
+776 MSFDINPLT
-785 VFLFF
+785 ILLFF

>member
-1 MNIVFK
+1 MNIVLK

-31 LCALLC
+31 FCALLC

-72 PDGFPEAD
+72 PEGFPEAD
-80 TMTIFGDSE
+80 TMTIVGDSE

-233 LSESDMALVNEMK
+233 LSESDLALVNEMK

-322 LSVMFNGTDS
+322 LSVMFNGKDS

-401 LVTAVVTF
+401 LVTSVVTF

-447 SDKLGRPSMAL
+447 SDKLGRPSLAL

-528 TENIY
+528 TEMVY
-533 MTMTEYQLNDEKVS
+533 MSMTEYKLSDEKVS
-547 IGQFFAMPDGG
+547 IGNFFAMPDDG
-558 FRYFNGFDDLPEKID
+558 FRYFKGFSDLPEKVEQ
-573 SGTIIVDKKYAN
+573 GTIVLDKKYAN
-585 RKGINEGDT
+585 RKGIKEGDT
-594 ITITF
+594 IMLTF
-599 NPEGVVPV
+599 NPEGVVPI
-607 DKEFTVG
+607 DRKFTVA
-614 KVITSGSGNGID
+614 KITSFSASTGMD
-626 NFILNEA
+626 TFLMNE
-633 DYKVYCYPEPA
+633 DEYKVLCYGSPA

-656 KVALETY
+656 KAALETY
-663 AKGAYTKVETISEY
+663 AKGAYSKVETISEY
-677 TADQKQ
+677 IADQKQ
-683 QNAQQLAIIGAII
+683 QNSKQLAIIGAII

>member
-80 TMTIFGDSE
+80 TMTIVGDSE

-128 KDDEVF
+128 KDGEMF

-152 IHDRA
+152 IHNRA
-157 DEELEFT
+157 DEELELT

-173 KNPLITGYTAIMN
+173 KNPLITGYTGIIN
-186 LNSSKKVSCG
+186 LNTSKNVSCG
-196 RMSADMLLIDLH
+196 HMSADMLLIDLH
-208 DNTLLEEAKDM
+208 DNTGIEEAKDM
-219 IEDRYPAAVITELY
+219 IEDRYPAAVITDLY
-233 LSESDMALVNEMK
+233 LSESDLALVNEMK

-312 LLYAAIRNPL
+312 LLYALIRNPL
-322 LSVMFNGTDS
+322 LSFMFNGTDS

-355 SVLIECLI
+355 AVLIECLI

-387 YRFSKATLVIGIIC
+387 YRFSRATLVIGIIC

-447 SDKLGRPSMAL
+447 SDKLDRPSMAL

-528 TENIY
+528 TEMVY
-533 MTMTEYQLNDEKVS
+533 MTMTEYKLNDEKIS
-547 IGQFFAMPDGG
+547 IGNFFAMPDDG
-558 FRYFNGFDDLPEKID
+558 FRYFTGFSDLPDKVEP
-573 SGTIIVDKKYAN
+573 GTIVLDKKYAN
-585 RKGINEGDT
+585 RKGIKEGDT
-594 ITITF
+594 ITLTF
-599 NPEGVVPV
+599 NPEGVVPI
-607 DKEFTVG
+607 DRKFTVA
-614 KVITSGSGNGID
+614 KITSVSASTGMD
-626 NFILNEA
+626 TFLMNE
-633 DYKVYCYPEPA
+633 DEYKVLCYGSPA
-644 WILIKTSDPEGT
+644 WILIKTTDPEGT
-656 KVALETY
+656 KAALETY
-663 AKGAYTKVETISEY
+663 AKGAYSKVEMISEY
-677 TADQKQ
+677 IADQKQ
-683 QNAQQLAIIGAII
+683 QNSQQLAVIAAII

-763 VIEKAMASTQSIS
+763 VIQKAMASTQSIS

>member
-312 LLYAAIRNPL
+312 LLYALIRNPL
-322 LSVMFNGTDS
+322 LSFMFNGTDS

-355 SVLIECLI
+355 AVLIECLI

-656 KVALETY
+656 KAALETY

>member
-80 TMTIFGDSE
+80 TMTIVGDSE

-128 KDDEVF
+128 KDGEMF

-157 DEELEFT
+157 DEELELT

-173 KNPLITGYTAIMN
+173 KNPLITGYTGIIN
-186 LNSSKKVSCG
+186 LNTSKNVSCG
-196 RMSADMLLIDLH
+196 HMSADMLLIDLH
-208 DNTLLEEAKDM
+208 DNTGIEEAKDM
-219 IEDRYPAAVITELY
+219 IEDRYPAAVITDLY
-233 LSESDMALVNEMK
+233 LSESDLALVNEMK

-312 LLYAAIRNPL
+312 LLYALIRNPL
-322 LSVMFNGTDS
+322 LSFMFNGTDS

-355 SVLIECLI
+355 AVLIECLI

-387 YRFSKATLVIGIIC
+387 YRFSRATLVIGIIC

-436 LKFITALIKKI
+436 LKFITALIRKI
-447 SDKLGRPSMAL
+447 SDKLDRPSMAL

-528 TENIY
+528 TEMVY
-533 MTMTEYQLNDEKVS
+533 MTMTEYKLNDEKIS
-547 IGQFFAMPDGG
+547 IGNFFAMPDDG
-558 FRYFNGFDDLPEKID
+558 FRYFTGFSDLPDKVEP
-573 SGTIIVDKKYAN
+573 GTIVLDKKYAN
-585 RKGINEGDT
+585 RKGIKEGDT
-594 ITITF
+594 ITLTF
-599 NPEGVVPV
+599 NPEGVVPI
-607 DKEFTVG
+607 DRKFTVA
-614 KVITSGSGNGID
+614 KITSVSASTGMD
-626 NFILNEA
+626 TFLMNE
-633 DYKVYCYPEPA
+633 DEYKVLCYGSPA
-644 WILIKTSDPEGT
+644 WILIKTTDPEGT
-656 KVALETY
+656 KAALETY
-663 AKGAYTKVETISEY
+663 AKGAYSKVETISEY
-677 TADQKQ
+677 IADQKK
-683 QNAQQLAIIGAII
+683 QNSQQLAVIAAII

-749 ASGIGTLVG
+749 ASGIGTIVG

>member
-80 TMTIFGDSE
+80 TMTIVGDSE

-128 KDDEVF
+128 KDGEMF

-157 DEELEFT
+157 DEELELT

-173 KNPLITGYTAIMN
+173 KNPLITGYTGIIN
-186 LNSSKKVSCG
+186 LNTSKTVSCG
-196 RMSADMLLIDLH
+196 HMSADMLLIDLH
-208 DNTLLEEAKDM
+208 DNTGIEEAKDM

-233 LSESDMALVNEMK
+233 LSESDMALVGELK

-312 LLYAAIRNPL
+312 LLYALIRNPL
-322 LSVMFNGTDS
+322 LSFMFNGTDS

-355 SVLIECLI
+355 AVLIECLI

-387 YRFSKATLVIGIIC
+387 YRFSRATLVIGIIC

-447 SDKLGRPSMAL
+447 SDKLDRPSMAL

-528 TENIY
+528 TEMVY
-533 MTMTEYQLNDEKVS
+533 MTMTEYKLNDEKIS
-547 IGQFFAMPDGG
+547 IGNFFAMPDDG
-558 FRYFNGFDDLPEKID
+558 FRYFTGFSDLPEKVEQ
-573 SGTIIVDKKYAN
+573 GTIVLDKKYAN
-585 RKGINEGDT
+585 RKGIKEGDT
-594 ITITF
+594 TSVSASTGMDTF
-599 NPEGVVPV
+599 
-607 DKEFTVG
+607 
-614 KVITSGSGNGID
+614 
-626 NFILNEA
+626 LMNE
-633 DYKVYCYPEPA
+633 DEYKVLCYGSPA
-644 WILIKTSDPEGT
+644 WILIKTTDPEGT
-656 KVALETY
+656 KAALETY
-663 AKGAYTKVETISEY
+663 AKGAYSKVETISEY
-677 TADQKQ
+677 IADQKK
-683 QNAQQLAIIGAII
+683 QNSQQLAVIAAII

-763 VIEKAMASTQSIS
+763 VIQKAMASTQSIS
-776 MSFDVNPLT
+776 MTFDVNPLT

>member
-80 TMTIFGDSE
+80 TMTIVGDSE

-128 KDDEVF
+128 KDGEMF

-157 DEELEFT
+157 DEELELT

-173 KNPLITGYTAIMN
+173 KNPLITGYTGIIN
-186 LNSSKKVSCG
+186 LNTSKNVSCG
-196 RMSADMLLIDLH
+196 HMSADMLLIDLH
-208 DNTLLEEAKDM
+208 DNTGIEEAKDM
-219 IEDRYPAAVITELY
+219 IEDRYPAAVITDLY
-233 LSESDMALVNEMK
+233 LSESDLALVNEMK

-312 LLYAAIRNPL
+312 LLYALIRNPL
-322 LSVMFNGTDS
+322 LSFMFNGTDS

-355 SVLIECLI
+355 AVLIECLI

-387 YRFSKATLVIGIIC
+387 YRFSRATLVIGIIC

-436 LKFITALIKKI
+436 LKFITALIRKI
-447 SDKLGRPSMAL
+447 SDKLDRPSMAL

-528 TENIY
+528 TEMVY
-533 MTMTEYQLNDEKVS
+533 MTMTEYKLNDEKIS
-547 IGQFFAMPDGG
+547 IGNFFAMPDDG
-558 FRYFNGFDDLPEKID
+558 FRYFTGFSDLPDKVEP
-573 SGTIIVDKKYAN
+573 GTIVLDKKYAN
-585 RKGINEGDT
+585 RKGIKEGDT
-594 ITITF
+594 ITLTF
-599 NPEGVVPV
+599 NPEGVVPI
-607 DKEFTVG
+607 DRKFTVA
-614 KVITSGSGNGID
+614 KITSVSASTGMD
-626 NFILNEA
+626 TFLMNE
-633 DYKVYCYPEPA
+633 DEYKVLCYGSPA
-644 WILIKTSDPEGT
+644 WILIKTTDPEGT
-656 KVALETY
+656 KAALETY
-663 AKGAYTKVETISEY
+663 AKGAYSKVETISEY
-677 TADQKQ
+677 IADQKQ
-683 QNAQQLAIIGAII
+683 QNSQQLAVIAAII

-763 VIEKAMASTQSIS
+763 VIQKAMASTQSIS
-776 MSFDVNPLT
+776 MTFDVNPLT

>member
-1 MNIVFK
+1 M
-7 NSLKN
+7 KN

-80 TMTIFGDSE
+80 TMTIVGDSE

-128 KDDEVF
+128 KDGEMF

-157 DEELEFT
+157 DEELELT

-173 KNPLITGYTAIMN
+173 KNPLITGYTGIIN
-186 LNSSKKVSCG
+186 LNTSKNVSCG
-196 RMSADMLLIDLH
+196 HMSADMLLIDLH
-208 DNTLLEEAKDM
+208 DNTGIEEAKDM
-219 IEDRYPAAVITELY
+219 IEDRYPAAVITDLY
-233 LSESDMALVNEMK
+233 LSESDLALVNEMK

-312 LLYAAIRNPL
+312 LLYALIRNPL
-322 LSVMFNGTDS
+322 LSFMFNGTDS

-355 SVLIECLI
+355 AVLIECLI

-387 YRFSKATLVIGIIC
+387 YRFSRATLVIGIIC

-447 SDKLGRPSMAL
+447 SDKLDRPSMAL

-528 TENIY
+528 TEMVY
-533 MTMTEYQLNDEKVS
+533 MTMTEYKLNDEKIS
-547 IGQFFAMPDGG
+547 IGNFFAMPDDG
-558 FRYFNGFDDLPEKID
+558 FRYFTGFSDLPDKVEP
-573 SGTIIVDKKYAN
+573 GTIVLDKKYAN
-585 RKGINEGDT
+585 RKGIKEGDM
-594 ITITF
+594 ITLTF
-599 NPEGVVPV
+599 NPEGVVPI
-607 DKEFTVG
+607 DRKFTVA
-614 KVITSGSGNGID
+614 KITSVSASTGMD
-626 NFILNEA
+626 TFLMNE
-633 DYKVYCYPEPA
+633 DEYKVLCYGSPA
-644 WILIKTSDPEGT
+644 WILIKTTDPEGT
-656 KVALETY
+656 KAALET
-663 AKGAYTKVETISEY
+663 
-677 TADQKQ
+677 
-683 QNAQQLAIIGAII
+683 
-696 IIALGMTAIGMI
+696 
-708 SNQLLGFEGRKK
+708 
-720 ECAVMLSTAMGKG
+720 
-733 KLSGILFKEV
+733 
-743 LITSVT
+743 
-749 ASGIGTLVG
+749 
-758 LLMIN
+758 
-763 VIEKAMASTQSIS
+763 
-776 MSFDVNPLT
+776 
-785 VFLFF
+785 
-790 IAMTVVFTGTVLFPI
+790 
-805 RNLRKMKIS
+805 
-814 EQIKYE
+814 

>member
-1 MNIVFK
+1 MNIVLK

-31 LCALLC
+31 FCALLC

-72 PDGFPEAD
+72 PEGFPEAD
-80 TMTIFGDSE
+80 TMTIVGDSE

-233 LSESDMALVNEMK
+233 LSESDLALVNEMK

-312 LLYAAIRNPL
+312 LLYSVIRNPL

-401 LVTAVVTF
+401 LVTSVVTF

-528 TENIY
+528 TEMVY
-533 MTMTEYQLNDEKVS
+533 MSMTEYKLSDEKVS
-547 IGQFFAMPDGG
+547 IGNFFAMPDDG
-558 FRYFNGFDDLPEKID
+558 FRYFKGFSDLPEKVEQ
-573 SGTIIVDKKYAN
+573 GTIVLDKKYAN
-585 RKGINEGDT
+585 RKGIKEGDT
-594 ITITF
+594 ITLTF
-599 NPEGVVPV
+599 NPEGVVPI
-607 DKEFTVG
+607 DRKFTVA
-614 KVITSGSGNGID
+614 KITSFSASTGMD
-626 NFILNEA
+626 TFLMNE
-633 DYKVYCYPEPA
+633 DEYKVLCYGSPA

-656 KVALETY
+656 KAALETY
-663 AKGAYTKVETISEY
+663 AKGAYSKVETISEY
-677 TADQKQ
+677 IADQKQ
-683 QNAQQLAIIGAII
+683 QNSKQLAIIGAII

>member
-80 TMTIFGDSE
+80 TMTIVGDSE

-128 KDDEVF
+128 KDGEMF

-157 DEELEFT
+157 DEELELT

-173 KNPLITGYTAIMN
+173 KNPLITGYTGIIN
-186 LNSSKKVSCG
+186 LNTSKNVSCG
-196 RMSADMLLIDLH
+196 HMSADMLLIDLH
-208 DNTLLEEAKDM
+208 DNTGIEEAKDM
-219 IEDRYPAAVITELY
+219 IEDRYPAAVITDLY
-233 LSESDMALVNEMK
+233 LSESDLALVNEMK

-312 LLYAAIRNPL
+312 LLYALIRNPL
-322 LSVMFNGTDS
+322 LSFMFNGTDS

-355 SVLIECLI
+355 AVLIECLI

-387 YRFSKATLVIGIIC
+387 YRFSRATLVIGIIC

-447 SDKLGRPSMAL
+447 SDKLDRPSMAL

-528 TENIY
+528 TEMVY
-533 MTMTEYQLNDEKVS
+533 MTMTEYKLNDEKIS
-547 IGQFFAMPDGG
+547 IGNFFAMPDDG
-558 FRYFNGFDDLPEKID
+558 FRYFTGFSDLPDKVEP
-573 SGTIIVDKKYAN
+573 GTIVLDKKYAN
-585 RKGINEGDT
+585 RKGIKEGDT
-594 ITITF
+594 ITLTF
-599 NPEGVVPV
+599 NPEGVVPI
-607 DKEFTVG
+607 DRKFTVA
-614 KVITSGSGNGID
+614 KITSVSASTGMD
-626 NFILNEA
+626 TFLMNE
-633 DYKVYCYPEPA
+633 DEYKVLCYGSPA
-644 WILIKTSDPEGT
+644 WILIKTTDPEGT
-656 KVALETY
+656 KAALETY
-663 AKGAYTKVETISEY
+663 AKGAYSKVETISEY
-677 TADQKQ
+677 IADQKQ
-683 QNAQQLAIIGAII
+683 QNSQQLAVIAAII

-763 VIEKAMASTQSIS
+763 VIQKAMASTQSIS

>member
-80 TMTIFGDSE
+80 TMTIVGDSE

-128 KDDEVF
+128 KDGEMF

-157 DEELEFT
+157 DEELELT

-173 KNPLITGYTAIMN
+173 KNPLITGYTGIIN
-186 LNSSKKVSCG
+186 LNTSKNVSCG
-196 RMSADMLLIDLH
+196 HMSADMLLIDLH
-208 DNTLLEEAKDM
+208 DNTGIEEAKDM

-233 LSESDMALVNEMK
+233 LSESDMALVGELK

-312 LLYAAIRNPL
+312 LLYALIRNPL
-322 LSVMFNGTDS
+322 LSFMFNGTDS

-355 SVLIECLI
+355 AVLIECLI

-387 YRFSKATLVIGIIC
+387 YRFSRATLVIGIIC

-447 SDKLGRPSMAL
+447 SDKLDRPSMAL

-528 TENIY
+528 TEMVY
-533 MTMTEYQLNDEKVS
+533 MTMTEYKLNDEKIS
-547 IGQFFAMPDGG
+547 IGNFFAMPDDG
-558 FRYFNGFDDLPEKID
+558 FRYFTGFSDLPDKVEP
-573 SGTIIVDKKYAN
+573 GTIVLDKKYAN
-585 RKGINEGDT
+585 RKGIKEGDT
-594 ITITF
+594 ITLTF
-599 NPEGVVPV
+599 NPEGVVPI
-607 DKEFTVG
+607 DRKFTVA
-614 KVITSGSGNGID
+614 KITSVSASTGMD
-626 NFILNEA
+626 TFLMNE
-633 DYKVYCYPEPA
+633 DEYKVLCYGSPA

-656 KVALETY
+656 KAALETY
-663 AKGAYTKVETISEY
+663 AKGAYSKVETISEY
-677 TADQKQ
+677 IADQKK
-683 QNAQQLAIIGAII
+683 QNSQQLAVIAAII

-763 VIEKAMASTQSIS
+763 VIQKAMASTQSIS
-776 MSFDVNPLT
+776 MTFDVNPLT

>member
-1 MNIVFK
+1 MNIVLK

-31 LCALLC
+31 FCALLC

-72 PDGFPEAD
+72 PEGFPEAD
-80 TMTIFGDSE
+80 TMTIVGDSE

-233 LSESDMALVNEMK
+233 LSESDLALVNEMK

-322 LSVMFNGTDS
+322 LSVMFNGKDS

-401 LVTAVVTF
+401 LVTSVVTF

-528 TENIY
+528 TEMVY
-533 MTMTEYQLNDEKVS
+533 MSMTEYKLSDEKVS
-547 IGQFFAMPDGG
+547 IGNFFAMPDDG
-558 FRYFNGFDDLPEKID
+558 FRYFKGFSDLPEKVEQ
-573 SGTIIVDKKYAN
+573 GTIVLDKKYAN
-585 RKGINEGDT
+585 RKGIKEGDT
-594 ITITF
+594 ITLTF
-599 NPEGVVPV
+599 NPEGVVPI
-607 DKEFTVG
+607 DRKFTVA
-614 KVITSGSGNGID
+614 KITSFSASTGMD
-626 NFILNEA
+626 TFLMNE
-633 DYKVYCYPEPA
+633 DEYKVLCYGSPA

-656 KVALETY
+656 KAALETY
-663 AKGAYTKVETISEY
+663 AKGAYSKVETISEY
-677 TADQKQ
+677 IADQKQ
-683 QNAQQLAIIGAII
+683 QNSKQLAIIGAII

-776 MSFDVNPLT
+776 MSFDINPLT
-785 VFLFF
+785 VLLFF

>member
-1 MNIVFK
+1 MNIVLK

-31 LCALLC
+31 FCALLC

-47 LTLFYGSVSR
+47 LTLFYGRVSR

-72 PDGFPEAD
+72 PEGFPEAD
-80 TMTIFGDSE
+80 TMTIVGDSE

-186 LNSSKKVSCG
+186 LNSIKKVSCG

-233 LSESDMALVNEMK
+233 LSESDLALVNEMK

-312 LLYAAIRNPL
+312 LLYAVIRNPL

-341 PAFPVGLVIGVILG
+341 PAFPVGLVIGVIIG

-505 VILTASEKDTYY
+505 VILTASQKDTYY

-533 MTMTEYQLNDEKVS
+533 MTMTDYKLNDEKVS

-558 FRYFNGFDDLPEKID
+558 FRYFNGFNDLPEKIEA
-573 SGTIIVDKKYAN
+573 GTIIVDKKYAN
-585 RKGINEGDT
+585 RKGIKEGDT

-614 KVITSGSGNGID
+614 KVITSGSGSGID
-626 NFILNEA
+626 NFILNET
-633 DYKVYCYPEPA
+633 DYKIYCYPEPA
-644 WILIKTSDPEGT
+644 WILIKTTDPEGT
-656 KVALETY
+656 KDALETY
-663 AKGAYTKVETISEY
+663 AKGACSKIETISEY
-677 TADQKQ
+677 IADQKQ
-683 QNAQQLAIIGAII
+683 QNSQQLAVIAAII
-696 IIALGMTAIGMI
+696 IISLGMTAIGMI

-776 MSFDVNPLT
+776 MSFDVNPLM

>member
-80 TMTIFGDSE
+80 TMTIVGDSE

-128 KDDEVF
+128 KDGEMF

-157 DEELEFT
+157 DEELELT

-173 KNPLITGYTAIMN
+173 KNPLITGYTGIIN
-186 LNSSKKVSCG
+186 LNTSKNVSCG
-196 RMSADMLLIDLH
+196 HMSADMLLIDLH
-208 DNTLLEEAKDM
+208 DNTGIEEAKDM
-219 IEDRYPAAVITELY
+219 IEDRYPAAVITDLY
-233 LSESDMALVNEMK
+233 LSESDLALVNEMK

-312 LLYAAIRNPL
+312 LLYALIRNPL
-322 LSVMFNGTDS
+322 LSFMFNGTDS

-355 SVLIECLI
+355 AVLIECLI

-387 YRFSKATLVIGIIC
+387 YRFSRATLVIGIIC

-447 SDKLGRPSMAL
+447 SDKLDRPSMAL

-528 TENIY
+528 TEMVY
-533 MTMTEYQLNDEKVS
+533 MTMTEYKLNDEKIS
-547 IGQFFAMPDGG
+547 IGNFFAMPDDG
-558 FRYFNGFDDLPEKID
+558 FRYFTGFSDLPDKVEA
-573 SGTIIVDKKYAN
+573 GTIVLDKKYAN
-585 RKGINEGDT
+585 RKGIKEGDT
-594 ITITF
+594 ITLTF
-599 NPEGVVPV
+599 NPEGVVPI
-607 DKEFTVG
+607 DRKFTVA
-614 KVITSGSGNGID
+614 KITSVSASTGMD
-626 NFILNEA
+626 TFLMNE
-633 DYKVYCYPEPA
+633 DEYKVLCYGSPA
-644 WILIKTSDPEGT
+644 WILIKTTDPEGT
-656 KVALETY
+656 KAALETY
-663 AKGAYTKVETISEY
+663 AKGAYSKVETISEY
-677 TADQKQ
+677 IADQKQ
-683 QNAQQLAIIGAII
+683 QNSQQLAVIAAII

-763 VIEKAMASTQSIS
+763 VIQKAMASTQSIS

>member
-80 TMTIFGDSE
+80 TMTIVGDSE

-128 KDDEVF
+128 KDGEMF

-157 DEELEFT
+157 DEELELT

-173 KNPLITGYTAIMN
+173 KNPLITGYTGIIN
-186 LNSSKKVSCG
+186 LNTSKNVSCG
-196 RMSADMLLIDLH
+196 HMSADMLLIDLH
-208 DNTLLEEAKDM
+208 DNTGIEEAKDM
-219 IEDRYPAAVITELY
+219 IEDRYPAAVITDLY
-233 LSESDMALVNEMK
+233 LSESDLALVNEMK

-312 LLYAAIRNPL
+312 LLYALIRNPL
-322 LSVMFNGTDS
+322 LSFMFNGTDS

-355 SVLIECLI
+355 AVLIECLI

-387 YRFSKATLVIGIIC
+387 YRFSRATLVIGIIC

-447 SDKLGRPSMAL
+447 SDKLDRPSMAL

-528 TENIY
+528 TEMVY
-533 MTMTEYQLNDEKVS
+533 MTMTEYKLNDEKIS
-547 IGQFFAMPDGG
+547 IGNFFAMPDDG
-558 FRYFNGFDDLPEKID
+558 FRYFTGFSDLPDKVEP
-573 SGTIIVDKKYAN
+573 GTIVLDKKYAN
-585 RKGINEGDT
+585 RKGIKEGDT
-594 ITITF
+594 ITLTF
-599 NPEGVVPV
+599 NPEGVVPI
-607 DKEFTVG
+607 DRKFTVA
-614 KVITSGSGNGID
+614 KITSVSASTGMD
-626 NFILNEA
+626 TFLMNE
-633 DYKVYCYPEPA
+633 DEYKVLCYGSPA
-644 WILIKTSDPEGT
+644 WILIKTTDPEGT
-656 KVALETY
+656 KAALETY
-663 AKGAYTKVETISEY
+663 AKGAYSKVETISEY
-677 TADQKQ
+677 IADQKK
-683 QNAQQLAIIGAII
+683 QNSQQLAVIAAII
-696 IIALGMTAIGMI
+696 IVALGMTAIGMI

-763 VIEKAMASTQSIS
+763 VIQKAMASTQSIS
-776 MSFDVNPLT
+776 MTFDVNPLT

>member
-80 TMTIFGDSE
+80 TMTIVGDSE

-122 LAPIDL
+122 LAPIEL
-128 KDDEVF
+128 KDGEMF

-157 DEELEFT
+157 DEELELT

-173 KNPLITGYTAIMN
+173 KNPLITGYTGIIN
-186 LNSSKKVSCG
+186 LNTSKTVSCG
-196 RMSADMLLIDLH
+196 HMSADMLLIDLH
-208 DNTLLEEAKDM
+208 DNTGIEEAKDM
-219 IEDRYPAAVITELY
+219 IEDRYPAAVITDLY
-233 LSESDMALVNEMK
+233 LSESDLALVGEMK
-246 SVFYLLF
+246 SIFYLLF

-297 LENVLYALLGSIPAT
+297 LENVLYALMGSIPAT
-312 LLYAAIRNPL
+312 LLYALIRNPL
-322 LSVMFNGTDS
+322 LSFMFNGTDS

-341 PAFPVGLVIGVILG
+341 PPFPVGLVIGVILG
-355 SVLIECLI
+355 AVLIECLI

-387 YRFSKATLVIGIIC
+387 YRFTKSSLIIGIIC
-401 LVTAVVTF
+401 LVIAVVTF
-409 FFRTNMIL
+409 FLRTNML
-417 AILCMLTSVAALAA
+417 FAILCMLTSVAALAA
-431 LFPWI
+431 LFPRI
-436 LKFITALIKKI
+436 LKLITALIRKI
-447 SDKLGRPSMAL
+447 SDKLDRPSMAL

-528 TENIY
+528 TEMVY
-533 MTMTEYQLNDEKVS
+533 MTMTEYKLNDEKVS
-547 IGQFFAMPDGG
+547 IGNFFAMPDDG
-558 FRYFNGFDDLPEKID
+558 FRYFTGFSDLPDKVEP
-573 SGTIIVDKKYAN
+573 GTIVLDKKYAN
-585 RKGINEGDT
+585 RKGIKEGDT
-594 ITITF
+594 ITLTF
-599 NPEGVVPV
+599 NPEGVVPI
-607 DKEFTVG
+607 DRKFTVA
-614 KVITSGSGNGID
+614 KITSVSASTGMD
-626 NFILNEA
+626 TFLMNE
-633 DYKVYCYPEPA
+633 DEYKVLCYGSPA
-644 WILIKTSDPEGT
+644 WILIKTTDPEGT
-656 KVALETY
+656 KAALETY
-663 AKGAYTKVETISEY
+663 AKGAYSKVETISEY
-677 TADQKQ
+677 IADQKQ
-683 QNAQQLAIIGAII
+683 QNSQQLAVIAAVIIV
-696 IIALGMTAIGMI
+696 ALGMTAIGMI

-763 VIEKAMASTQSIS
+763 VIEKAMASTQSIT

>member
-1 MNIVFK
+1 MNIVLK

-31 LCALLC
+31 FCALLC

-72 PDGFPEAD
+72 PEGFPEAD
-80 TMTIFGDSE
+80 TMTIVGDSE

-233 LSESDMALVNEMK
+233 LSESDLALVNEMK

-322 LSVMFNGTDS
+322 LSVMFNGKDS

-401 LVTAVVTF
+401 LVTSVVTF

-528 TENIY
+528 TEMVY
-533 MTMTEYQLNDEKVS
+533 MSMTEYKLSDEKVS
-547 IGQFFAMPDGG
+547 IGNFFAMPDDG
-558 FRYFNGFDDLPEKID
+558 FRYFKGFSDLPEKVEQ
-573 SGTIIVDKKYAN
+573 GTIVLDKKYAN
-585 RKGINEGDT
+585 RKGIKEGDT
-594 ITITF
+594 ITLTF
-599 NPEGVVPV
+599 NPEGVVPI
-607 DKEFTVG
+607 DRKFTVA
-614 KVITSGSGNGID
+614 KITSFSASTGMD
-626 NFILNEA
+626 TFLMNE
-633 DYKVYCYPEPA
+633 DEYKVLCYGSPA

-656 KVALETY
+656 KAALETY
-663 AKGAYTKVETISEY
+663 AKGAYSKVETISEY
-677 TADQKQ
+677 IADQKQ
-683 QNAQQLAIIGAII
+683 QNSKQLAIIGAII

-776 MSFDVNPLT
+776 MSFDINPLT
-785 VFLFF
+785 ILLFF